1 MTTLYQTRKRKGS
14 RDSFGT
20 RSGPTLQRC
29 RKRLNY
35 IQAIKIVE
43 GWVKPK
49 SKAELIEAWQCLHDT
64 RQAYKRPGLTR
75 ATCVELLESGII
87 KEPSL
92 KPTKEFLTK
101 VYCRH

>member
-14 RDSFGT
+14 RDSFG
-20 RSGPTLQRC
+20 RQRERC
-29 RKRLNY
+29 TIPMDRIK
-35 IQAIKIVE
+35 AVKIVE

-49 SKAELIEAWQCLHDT
+49 SKAELTEAWQCLHDT
-64 RQAYKRPGLTR
+64 REAYRRPGLTR
-75 ATCVELLESGII
+75 DTCVELLEAGII

-92 KPTKEFLTK
+92 KPTKKLLTK